1 MTKVEEQ
8 LTKLPT
14 KTSLNNMSKIENKHL
29 PYPVKLSLRQ
39 IANVMSVV
47 DLNIDLLVDAVI
59 LRFLV
64 QQNTAL
70 FSTFLLRSFVRPS
83 VTGVTYQLFSI
94 F

>member
-14 KTSLNNMSKIENKHL
+14 KTSLDNMSRIKHKHL

-47 DLNIDLLVDAVI
+47 DLNIDLFVDAVI
-59 LRFLV
+59 FMLATML
-64 QQNTAL
+64 
-70 FSTFLLRSFVRPS
+70 
-83 VTGVTYQLFSI
+83 I
-94 F
+94 FMFMLIFNS

>member
-14 KTSLNNMSKIENKHL
+14 KTSLDNMSRKEHKHS

-47 DLNIDLLVDAVI
+47 DLNIDLFVDAVI
-59 LRFLV
+59 SMLATML
-64 QQNTAL
+64 
-70 FSTFLLRSFVRPS
+70 
-83 VTGVTYQLFSI
+83 I
-94 F
+94 FMFMLIFNL

>member
-14 KTSLNNMSKIENKHL
+14 KTSLDNMSRIEHKHL

-47 DLNIDLLVDAVI
+47 DLNIDLFVDAVI
-59 LRFLV
+59 FMLML
-64 QQNTAL
+64 
-70 FSTFLLRSFVRPS
+70 
-83 VTGVTYQLFSI
+83 I
-94 F
+94 FMFMLIFNI

>member
-14 KTSLNNMSKIENKHL
+14 KTSLDNMSRIEHKHL

-47 DLNIDLLVDAVI
+47 DLFVDAVI
-59 LRFLV
+59 SMLATML
-64 QQNTAL
+64 
-70 FSTFLLRSFVRPS
+70 
-83 VTGVTYQLFSI
+83 I
-94 F
+94 FMFMLIFNL